1 LNSAVRKSRR
11 DLKCAGDPAPVCRAE
26 FCPRAKC
33 SCPREKYTRAAVALV
48 PLRCVRRRPRFDVG
62 ATLRQALL
70 QVLDCKSLGGM
81 NELENSE
88 DRRSAGRHGNQHV
101 RLRIAQVDVKTICP
115 ARTAVC
121 CIEPRQA
128 SSFFA
133 ATQSSQTIVAALTLP
148 SHRKSEDRRRHRRSW
163 RDRRLRPCL
172 RPIPCRPSKPQANRS
187 AKWR

>member
-1 LNSAVRKSRR
+1 MNSAVRKSRR
-11 DLKCAGDPAPVCRAE
+11 DPPASGVRGDPAPVCRAE

-33 SCPREKYTRAAVALV
+33 SCPREKYTRAAVAFV

-101 RLRIAQVDVKTICP
+101 RLRIAQVDIKTICP
-115 ARTAVC
+115 GSC
-121 CIEPRQA
+121 SDA
-128 SSFFA
+128 SSRGRRPLLCRKA
-133 ATQSSQTIVAALTLP
+133 IVAALTLP
-148 SHRKSEDRRRHRRSW
+148 SHRRSGDRRRHRRSW
-163 RDRRLRPCL
+163 RDRRPRPCL